1 MLSVLFSVSNKNIML
16 LGVTGAGKS
25 ASGNTIL
32 GENKFTVKQSF
43 SSVTK
48 KCQLE
53 TGDSIT
59 VIDTVGLSD
68 TDVKIADAQT
78 EIKKML
84 KHTDIDV
91 FLLVIRLDDQ
101 FTNEKMQ
108 AVKWIKDNFG
118 EKVLNYTIVL
128 FTHGDTIQNE
138 NDKQKAVLHYL
149 SECAELKS
157 VVDQCGGRYCV
168 FDNISTDRSQVT
180 DLINMIYSLTQINRK
195 QKYTEQDYAEAQ
207 QNDLR
212 KKFAA
217 GAAIGAAAGGAAG
230 GAAGA
235 AAAAGGAIGLKIGA
249 AAVIGVL
256 GGAALLAAAGGAG
269 IFLFARKYK
278 QSKKNKN
285 V

>member
-43 SSVTK
+43 TSVTK

-78 EIKKML
+78 EIEKML

-180 DLINMIYSLTQINRK
+180 DLINMINSLTQINRK

-285 V
+285 D

>member
-1 MLSVLFSVSNKNIML
+1 ML

-43 SSVTK
+43 TSVTK

-78 EIKKML
+78 EIEKML

-180 DLINMIYSLTQINRK
+180 DLINMINSLTQINRK

-285 V
+285 D